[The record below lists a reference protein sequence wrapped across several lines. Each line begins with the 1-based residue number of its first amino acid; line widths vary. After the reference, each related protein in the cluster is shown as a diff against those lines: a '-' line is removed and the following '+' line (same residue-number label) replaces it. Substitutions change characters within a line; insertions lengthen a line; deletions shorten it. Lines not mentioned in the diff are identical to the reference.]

1 MTVMLDG
8 ATRLIP
14 IFGDPIAQVK
24 APAGLTAEFAR
35 RGRNTMVVPFHVTP
49 DDFGRVV
56 ASLEPVRNVDG
67 FIATVPH
74 KFAACAQ
81 CATLSPR
88 AKFLGVANVVRRS
101 GDGRWHGDM
110 LDGLGYVR
118 GLASSGCALEGRRA
132 LLVGAGGAGSAIAL
146 ALLDNGVTA
155 LAIHDTDPAK
165 RDALIARLAAIH
177 SGKVLPGSA
186 SPVGFDLVI
195 NATPRGMRSD
205 DPLPVEADRIDPACF
220 VGDVITVPE
229 VTPLLQIARAKGCG
243 TLSGVGMFESSIA
256 LMAEFFL
263 DGQVVKA

>member
-1 MTVMLDG
+1 MSILLDG

-35 RGRNTMVVPFHVTP
+35 RGRNMMVVPFHVTP
-49 DDFGRVV
+49 DNFSGVV
-56 ASLEPVRNVDG
+56 TSLGAIQNVDG

-74 KFAACAQ
+74 KFATCAQ

-88 AKFLGVANVVRRS
+88 AEFLGVANVVRRND
-101 GDGRWHGDM
+101 DGSWHGDM

-118 GLASSGCALEGRRA
+118 GLRSAGCDLAGRRA

-146 ALLDNGVTA
+146 ALLDNGVAA
-155 LAIHDTDPAK
+155 LAVHDTDPTK
-165 RDALIARLAAIH
+165 RDALIARLANVH
-177 SGKVLPGSA
+177 SGKVSPGSA
-186 SPVGFDLVI
+186 SPLGFDLVI

-205 DPLPVEADRIDPACF
+205 DPLPVEADRIEQTCF

-229 VTPLLQIARAKGCG
+229 VTPLLQIARTKGCG

-256 LMAEFFL
+256 LMADFFL
-263 DGQVVKA
+263 GE

>member
-1 MTVMLDG
+1 MSIMLDG

-49 DDFGRVV
+49 GNFGGVV
-56 ASLEPVRNVDG
+56 ASLAPVQNVDG
-67 FIATVPH
+67 FIATLPH
-74 KFAACAQ
+74 KFAACVQ

-88 AKFLGVANVVRRS
+88 AKFLGVVNVVRRN
-101 GDGRWHGDM
+101 GDGSWHGDM

-118 GLASSGCALEGRRA
+118 GLIASGCELAGRRA

-146 ALLDNGVTA
+146 TLLDNCVTS
-155 LAIHDTDPAK
+155 LSVHDTDPTK
-165 RDALIARLAAIH
+165 RDALIARLASVH
-177 SGKVLPGSA
+177 PGKVAPGSA
-186 SPVGFDLVI
+186 GPAGFDLVI

-205 DPLPVEADRIDPACF
+205 DPLPVEADLIEHTCF

-229 VTPLLQIARAKGCG
+229 VTPLLQIARTRGCG
-243 TLSGVGMFESSIA
+243 TFTGVGMFKSSIA
-256 LMAEFFL
+256 LMADFFL
-263 DGQVVKA
+263 PR

>member
-1 MTVMLDG
+1 MPVMIDG
-8 ATRLIP
+8 ATRLVP

-49 DDFGRVV
+49 DHFGGVV
-56 ASLEPVRNVDG
+56 ASLGPIQNVDG

-81 CATLSPR
+81 CTTLSPR
-88 AKFLGVANVVRRS
+88 AEFLGVANVVRRN
-101 GDGRWHGDM
+101 GDGSWHGDM

-118 GLASSGCALEGRRA
+118 GLASAGCDLAGRRA

-146 ALLDNGVTA
+146 ALLDNGVAA
-155 LAIHDTDPAK
+155 LAVHDTDPAK
-165 RDALIARLAAIH
+165 RDALIARLANVH
-177 SGKVLPGSA
+177 SGKVSAGTA
-186 SPVGFDLVI
+186 SPIGFDLVI
-195 NATPRGMRSD
+195 NATPRGMLSD
-205 DPLPVEADRIDPACF
+205 DPLPVEADRIEQTCF

-243 TLSGVGMFESSIA
+243 TLTGVGMFESSIA
-256 LMAEFFL
+256 LMADFFL
-263 DGQVVKA
+263 GE

>member
-1 MTVMLDG
+1 MPVMIDG
-8 ATRLIP
+8 ATRLVP

-49 DDFGRVV
+49 DHFGGVV
-56 ASLEPVRNVDG
+56 ASLGPIQNVDG

-81 CATLSPR
+81 CTTLSPR
-88 AKFLGVANVVRRS
+88 AEFLGVANVVRRN
-101 GDGRWHGDM
+101 GDGSWHGDM

-118 GLASSGCALEGRRA
+118 GLASAGCDLAGRRV

-155 LAIHDTDPAK
+155 LAVHDTDPAK
-165 RDALIARLAAIH
+165 RDALIARLANVH
-177 SGKVLPGSA
+177 SGKVSAGTA
-186 SPVGFDLVI
+186 SPIGFDLVI
-195 NATPRGMRSD
+195 NATPRGMLSD
-205 DPLPVEADRIDPACF
+205 DPLPVEADRIEQTCF

-229 VTPLLQIARAKGCG
+229 ITPLLQIAVAKGCG
-243 TLSGVGMFESSIA
+243 TLTGVGMFESSIA
-256 LMAEFFL
+256 LMADFFL
-263 DGQVVKA
+263 GE